1 MSSQTKNYVQGLKA
15 AQAGKGKFNEVPKA
29 ERTEFYHRSIV
40 LARIFADSK
49 GSWVLKGGTALVWRD
64 PDARSTRDLDFFN
77 REAQNIQQAVEA
89 FERTLQQITTAPYD
103 ISLECESNLEQSTVA
118 GHRQSSKITV
128 HLKDDFGHRLKNPIT
143 IDLVIGCRMT
153 GNVEEWPTLALE
165 DVLLEEM
172 PKVQLYPVVDHLAD
186 KVAAT
191 MQTYSQAGRENPS
204 TRVRDLIDIV
214 QLALTEVIDGRQL
227 HEALES
233 ERLERGLAPYRE
245 GLVCPD
251 SWKTMYTGRKVKRG
265 GTTPSSYKEALVIAK
280 NLIDPA
286 ISGEAIGKVWRDQ
299 SWT

>member
-1 MSSQTKNYVQGLKA
+1 MSSQTKNYEQGRKA
-15 AQAGKGKFNEVPKA
+15 AQSGKGKFGEVPKA

-40 LARIFADSK
+40 LARVFA
-49 GSWVLKGGTALVWRD
+49 GSQGAWVLKGGTALVWRD
-64 PDARSTRDLDFFN
+64 PEARSTRDLDFFN

-89 FERTLQQITTAPYD
+89 FERTLQQISTAPYD
-103 ISLECESNLEQSTVA
+103 IRLECESNLEQCTVA
-118 GHRQSSKITV
+118 GRRQSSKITV
-128 HLKDDFGHRLKNPIT
+128 HLKDNFGRRLKNPIT
-143 IDLVIGCRMT
+143 IDLVVGCQMT
-153 GNVEEWPTLALE
+153 GAVEERPALALE
-165 DVLLEEM
+165 DVLLEDM

-233 ERLERGLAPYRE
+233 ERLERGLAPYCE

-251 SWKTMYTGRKVKRG
+251 SWKTMYAGRRVKRG
-265 GTTPSSYKEALVIAK
+265 GTTPSSYEEALTIAK
-280 NLIDPA
+280 SLIDPA

-299 SWT
+299 SWY